1 MKARPFM
8 LSETDWKTIRETS
21 FTTAILPW
29 GATEAH
35 NYHLPYGTDNYQVEY
50 VTERAAEAAWSRG
63 ARLLVLP
70 GIPFGVNT
78 GQMDIAFCMNM
89 MPSTQLAILKDCCEV
104 LVRHGVTRLII
115 ANGHGAN
122 QFIPIIRE
130 LAGLYPQLFI
140 CTLNW
145 FQAADRKAFFTEPGD
160 HADEFETSVMMHIAP
175 ELVHPLSRA
184 GDGATKRF
192 TPEGFR
198 KGWAWAQRP
207 WSKVTADTG
216 SGDPRLATPEK
227 GAAFMEATI
236 HNMVDF
242 FHDVATLPYDALF
255 EA

>member
-1 MKARPFM
+1 MNARPYI
-8 LSETDWKTIRETS
+8 LSETDWKSVQETP

-35 NYHLPYGTDNYQVEY
+35 NYHLPYGTDNYQVQY
-50 VTERAAEAAWSRG
+50 VAERAAGLAWERG

-70 GIPFGVNT
+70 GIPYGVNT
-78 GQMDIAFCMNM
+78 GQLDIGFCMNM
-89 MPSTQLAILKDCCEV
+89 MPSTQLAILKDFCDV
-104 LVRHGVTRLII
+104 LRRHGISRLII
-115 ANGHGAN
+115 CNGHGAN

-130 LAGLYPQLFI
+130 LAGLFPEIFI
-140 CTLNW
+140 CTMNW

-160 HADEFETSVMMHIAP
+160 HADELETSVMMHIAP

-192 TPEGFR
+192 TPSGLR

-216 SGDPRLATPEK
+216 SGDPRLATPAK
-227 GAAFMEATI
+227 GAAFTDATI
-236 HNMVDF
+236 QNIADF
-242 FHDVATLPYDALF
+242 FHEMSTLPL
-255 EA
+255 ESMIES